1 MGKVAADDSHKWVY
15 REAQEKGISLLS
27 PWHGS
32 LDPHPRTWEGQ
43 FRAGIQTIA
52 LVAVEGGLLQLGS
65 TLKVRDSIF
74 YGSGSSGFCPS
85 DAWKSRFSRQE

>member
-1 MGKVAADDSHKWVY
+1 MICILLVIICLIQRYSPSPTGSNICMVQSAC
-15 REAQEKGISLLS
+15 GI
-27 PWHGS
+27 
-32 LDPHPRTWEGQ
+32 DP
-43 FRAGIQTIA
+43 AQTIA